1 MVAQFTLG
9 IVAILL
15 FVAARALEKSGRPV
29 ALARALQILAVFLIG
44 AMLWPVV
51 ADLWGAGS

>member
-1 MVAQFTLG
+1 MIAQFTLG

-29 ALARALQILAVFLIG
+29 ALVRALQILAVFLIG
-44 AMLWPVV
+44 AMVWPVV
-51 ADLWGAGS
+51 ADLWRTG

>member
-1 MVAQFTLG
+1 MIAQFTLG

-29 ALARALQILAVFLIG
+29 AWARALQILAVFLIG
-44 AMLWPVV
+44 AMVWPVV
-51 ADLWGAGS
+51 ADLWRAG